1 MIWDLSSPG
10 PLLSSL
16 NHTSTWLHRGSFMK
30 CFPIPEHIFI
40 MVDGMFVVIKAP
52 RRLYSVTINGY
63 KELIPQLLT
72 FFSAKCY
79 KETIGF

>member
-1 MIWDLSSPG
+1 
-10 PLLSSL
+10 
-16 NHTSTWLHRGSFMK
+16 
-30 CFPIPEHIFI
+30 
-40 MVDGMFVVIKAP
+40 MFVVIKAP

-79 KETIGF
+79 KETIGFWN